1 LIATRSSLS
10 FIFQCDIQS
19 KLWICALFHVNLQK
33 NQNNAIFGKETSVI
47 NLALLS
53 VFIPTFFFVSI
64 TPGMCM
70 TLALSLGMSIGYK
83 RTLWM
88 MLGEVI
94 GVAVVA
100 IAAVLGIAAVMLN
113 YPWLFVV
120 FKTVGAGY
128 LFYLGVQMWL
138 SRGKLALS
146 QEQTEIKTGGD
157 WDLVVQGFV
166 TAIANPKGWAFMI
179 SLLPPFID
187 GSKALPTQLTVLVGI
202 IMLSEFICMTL
213 YATGGKGLKRLLGHA
228 ENVRLMNRISGTLM
242 MGVGVWL
249 FVS

>member
-1 LIATRSSLS
+1 M
-10 FIFQCDIQS
+10 
-19 KLWICALFHVNLQK
+19 
-33 NQNNAIFGKETSVI
+33 

-70 TLALSLGMSIGYK
+70 TLALTLGMSIGYR

-94 GVAVVA
+94 GVGLVSV
-100 IAAVLGIAAVMLN
+100 AAVLGISSIMLN
-113 YPWLFVV
+113 YPWLFTIL
-120 FKTVGAGY
+120 KSVGAAY
-128 LFYLGVQMWL
+128 LFYLGISMWQ
-138 SRGKLALS
+138 SKGRLALS
-146 QEQTEIKTGGD
+146 EANTETHVSRH
-157 WDLVVQGFV
+157 WDLIMQGFL

-187 GSKALPTQLTVLVGI
+187 VEKPLVQQLVVLVAI
-202 IMLSEFICMTL
+202 ILTFEFICMSI
-213 YATGGKGLKRLLGHA
+213 YATGGKALKSALGHSK
-228 ENVRLMNRISGTLM
+228 NVRLINRISGSLM

-249 FVS
+249 FVG